1 MSPQPQRFS
10 HYPCPNIWKN
20 ICDNECLVTSRWH
33 LCWWAISYRTYLQL
47 HTGYL
52 CLDVIMLVKLDE
64 EKFELITVY
73 FLFLWIM
80 KLALSSQVK
89 SRCSY
94 CDSVAFHSTF
104 ISPVTFLEMFLAS
117 LFYWSI
123 ITSISP
129 LNYEF
134 TLSHLDTVTTYYC
147 DSYFNLWP
155 LSLTRYTS
163 FHIIHLMMHPIL
175 PFTWTSSFSLIFLS
189 FLSSFFP
196 LYFMPGTMLGT
207 NIHMMSRIKNP
218 YRGKKAQ
225 PLYSGAYCLVEETEP
240 LNILL
245 ATTP

>member
-1 MSPQPQRFS
+1 MRNLSSLLFICFSELWNWHFLVRLSPDVV
-10 HYPCPNIWKN
+10 I
-20 ICDNECLVTSRWH
+20 VTLLPFTLHLSVLS
-33 LCWWAISYRTYLQL
+33 LCW
-47 HTGYL
+47 
-52 CLDVIMLVKLDE
+52 
-64 EKFELITVY
+64 
-73 FLFLWIM
+73 
-80 KLALSSQVK
+80 
-89 SRCSY
+89 RCSWL
-94 CDSVAFHSTF
+94 HSS
-104 ISPVTFLEMFLAS
+104 IGLLLPAS
-117 LFYWSI
+117 HPS
-123 ITSISP
+123 TK
-129 LNYEF
+129 F

-155 LSLTRYTS
+155 LSLTHYTS

-207 NIHMMSRIKNP
+207 NIHLMSRIKNP